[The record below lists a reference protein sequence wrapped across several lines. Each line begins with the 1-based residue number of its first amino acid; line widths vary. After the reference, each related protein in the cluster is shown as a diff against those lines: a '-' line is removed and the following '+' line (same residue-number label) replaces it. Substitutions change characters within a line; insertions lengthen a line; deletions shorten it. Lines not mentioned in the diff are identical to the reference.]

1 MAELEHVT
9 TITAGPHDVGL
20 VALEIAWIS
29 GTPYLLT
36 GSEIDGG
43 LVSYA
48 ISTSGLTYTDH
59 DSQGPNSGT
68 AGLSDIDVID
78 INGQPVL
85 IPSGR
90 ADDNTALHVLDPA
103 GAFDGFFLPDDAAG
117 WLSGTEVATTA
128 SVLGTTFVITSQ
140 WGQPDLHVFSIGS
153 GLGLNLTHSTSTSD
167 TPAAS
172 DVTDLETI
180 TIGDRAFVFS
190 LSGSDGTITT
200 HWLGHLGDMRLMGV
214 IGPDQGLWV
223 SAPTALATAE
233 VGDLGLL
240 IVGAA
245 GSNSLS
251 VVSVG
256 PYGETTVLSHYLDSR
271 DTRFGGV
278 QAVETFEIGNRSFV
292 IAGGG
297 DDGLSVFE
305 ILPGGALYH
314 LDTIADQT
322 DTTLMNLS
330 AIAVAVLDGVAQ
342 IFASGSDEGVTQFA
356 LDLSDLSDS
365 QIGSDQ
371 GDVISGDGG
380 QNLLAGMA
388 GDDTLSAGGG
398 DDRLIDGSGQD
409 TLFGGAGADV
419 FIFVADG
426 EHDMIADFEN
436 GTDLIHLGEIPMLY
450 GFDQLTLT
458 PQGDGVQL
466 AFGNETLLIMPDSG
480 TLQVSDLTADDFI
493 FGF

>member
-1 MAELEHVT
+1 
-9 TITAGPHDVGL
+9 
-20 VALEIAWIS
+20 
-29 GTPYLLT
+29 
-36 GSEIDGG
+36 
-43 LVSYA
+43 
-48 ISTSGLTYTDH
+48 
-59 DSQGPNSGT
+59 
-68 AGLSDIDVID
+68 
-78 INGQPVL
+78 
-85 IPSGR
+85 
-90 ADDNTALHVLDPA
+90 
-103 GAFDGFFLPDDAAG
+103 
-117 WLSGTEVATTA
+117 
-128 SVLGTTFVITSQ
+128 
-140 WGQPDLHVFSIGS
+140 
-153 GLGLNLTHSTSTSD
+153 
-167 TPAAS
+167 
-172 DVTDLETI
+172 
-180 TIGDRAFVFS
+180 
-190 LSGSDGTITT
+190 
-200 HWLGHLGDMRLMGV
+200 
-214 IGPDQGLWV
+214 
-223 SAPTALATAE
+223 
-233 VGDLGLL
+233 
-240 IVGAA
+240 
-245 GSNSLS
+245 
-251 VVSVG
+251 
-256 PYGETTVLSHYLDSR
+256 
-271 DTRFGGV
+271 
-278 QAVETFEIGNRSFV
+278 
-292 IAGGG
+292 
-297 DDGLSVFE
+297 
-305 ILPGGALYH
+305 
-314 LDTIADQT
+314 
-322 DTTLMNLS
+322 MNLS